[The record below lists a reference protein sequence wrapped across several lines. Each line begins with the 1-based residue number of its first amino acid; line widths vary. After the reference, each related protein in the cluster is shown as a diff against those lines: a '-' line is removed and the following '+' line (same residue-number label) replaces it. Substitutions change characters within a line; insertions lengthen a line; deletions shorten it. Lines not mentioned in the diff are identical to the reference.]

1 MFKKNKTCLFNI
13 GLRSQGIAID
23 AIRMSWYAFSK
34 YYLVAG
40 GGAGGGSSI
49 PDTRVDDSSV
59 QIYLILKFLSKQ
71 IFLAV
76 NQFL

>member
-1 MFKKNKTCLFNI
+1 MHFQSI
-13 GLRSQGIAID
+13 IWLR
-23 AIRMSWYAFSK
+23 
-34 YYLVAG
+34 G

>member
-13 GLRSQGIAID
+13 GLWSQGIAID

-34 YYLVAG
+34 YYLVAVG
-40 GGAGGGSSI
+40 GGGGGGGGERGSSI

-59 QIYLILKFLSKQ
+59 QIYLILKFLSK
-71 IFLAV
+71 
-76 NQFL
+76 